1 MMMMK
6 NVMMAIRKIEKVRF
20 FWTSFY
26 FVSFL
31 SPSLL
36 GEEEVRITRD
46 YELKNRF
53 SFVSL

>member
-6 NVMMAIRKIEKVRF
+6 NVMMAIRKIEEVRF

-36 GEEEVRITRD
+36 GEEEVRIYKR
-46 YELKNRF
+46 LRMKK
-53 SFVSL
+53 